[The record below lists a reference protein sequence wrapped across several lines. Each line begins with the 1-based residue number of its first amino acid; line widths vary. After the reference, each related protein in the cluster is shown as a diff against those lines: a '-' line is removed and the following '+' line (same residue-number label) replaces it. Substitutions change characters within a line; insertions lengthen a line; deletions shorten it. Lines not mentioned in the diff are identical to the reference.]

1 MVAHPNLSS
10 RALHHCSKY
19 DLIQKMGWSSAMQ
32 QVKQHQHY
40 QKEAWATCQ
49 YTPSLFAKPISAAF
63 NPPKRPLP
71 LSSALMTAS
80 HRTGLSALPIGKF
93 GKESQYSNITVKL
106 QSSLCPIWSDA
117 EIVLLRHHS
126 IHHPNLTPLSVQ
138 PCLLLHLF
146 AASSFPVADRQQ
158 CCLHGV
164 STQGVERH
172 RTWKQRLS
180 LLPRVH
186 PLPAKICLLP

>member
-1 MVAHPNLSS
+1 
-10 RALHHCSKY
+10 
-19 DLIQKMGWSSAMQ
+19 MQ
-32 QVKQHQHY
+32 QAKQHQRY

-71 LSSALMTAS
+71 LSSTLRTTSYRTA
-80 HRTGLSALPIGKF
+80 LSARPRGEF
-93 GKESQYSNITVKL
+93 SKESQYSSIAERL
-106 QSSLCPIWSDA
+106 QSSLRSIWSDA

-146 AASSFPVADRQQ
+146 AASSFSVADQQ
-158 CCLHGV
+158 RCLHSV

-172 RTWKQRLS
+172 RTWKQSLS
-180 LLPRVH
+180 FLPPFAPVYPPTASKNLSSSLRCQSR
-186 PLPAKICLLP
+186 AISAI